1 MANLLK
7 PGTVLLSNL
16 IYNFEFNSVQEKF
29 DSSSGI
35 GIPTIL
41 ISCGNDEIIPEG
53 QIQDLK
59 ELLGVNSSIEDFTDC
74 RNHGEALESDSD
86 KYRSLF
92 SSLFGS

>member
-1 MANLLK
+1 MMQHLDGKNYI
-7 PGTVLLSNL
+7 SN
-16 IYNFEFNSVQEKF
+16 NFEFNSVQEKF

-53 QIQDLK
+53 QIQDLQ
-59 ELLGVNSSIEDFTDC
+59 ELLGVNSSIEEFNYC
-74 RNHGEALESDSD
+74 RNHGGALESDSD

-92 SSLFGS
+92 SNVFGS